1 MKEFMLLI
9 RNEIDH
15 QAAWSPEQH
24 QQFLKKC
31 EDYIGNL
38 TREGKLKSAQPLVR
52 EGKIISGSKGAWNE
66 GPFNETR
73 EVIVGYYH
81 VIAKDLNEA
90 IAIAKRNPE
99 FEYGT
104 TARIEVRPIK
114 MKEETT
120 SYIYPTVEN
129 VPK

>member
-9 RNEIDH
+9 RNQIDH
-15 QAAWSPEQH
+15 QAAWSPKQH

-31 EDYIGNL
+31 EGYIANL
-38 TREGKLKSAQPLVR
+38 TKEGKLKSAQPLIR
-52 EGKIISGSKGAWNE
+52 EGRIISGSTGAWKE
-66 GPFNETR
+66 GPFNETK

-81 VIAKDLNEA
+81 ILAEDLTEA
-90 IAIAKRNPE
+90 MAIAKRNPE

-114 MKEETT
+114 MKEEVTDF
-120 SYIYPTVEN
+120 IYP
-129 VPK
+129 KGAK

>member
-1 MKEFMLLI
+1 MKEYMLLI

-15 QAAWSPEQH
+15 QAAWSSEQH
-24 QQFLKKC
+24 RQFLKKC
-31 EDYIGNL
+31 EAYIADL
-38 TREGKLKSAQPLVR
+38 TKEGKLKSAQPLVR
-52 EGKIISGSKGAWNE
+52 EGKMVSGSKGAWKE
-66 GPFNETR
+66 AAFHETK

-81 VIAKDLNEA
+81 IVAEDINDA

-114 MKEETT
+114 MKEENTGFV
-120 SYIYPTVEN
+120 YPKTAQ
-129 VPK
+129 

>member
-15 QAAWSPEQH
+15 QASWPPEKL

-31 EDYIGNL
+31 EVYIGEL
-38 TREGKLKSAQPLVR
+38 TQEGKLKSAQPMVR
-52 EGKIISGSKGAWNE
+52 EGKMISGLKGAWKE
-66 GPFNETR
+66 GPFNEAK

-81 VIAKDLNEA
+81 ILAEDLSEA

-99 FEYGT
+99 FEYGD
-104 TARIEVRPIK
+104 TARVEVRPIK
-114 MKEETT
+114 TAEENTGFV
-120 SYIYPTVEN
+120 YPKTAK
-129 VPK
+129 PL